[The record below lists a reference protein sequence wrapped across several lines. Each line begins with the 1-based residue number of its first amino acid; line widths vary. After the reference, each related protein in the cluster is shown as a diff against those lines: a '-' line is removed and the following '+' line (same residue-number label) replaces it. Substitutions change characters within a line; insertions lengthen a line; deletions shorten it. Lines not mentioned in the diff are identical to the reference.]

1 MTRAFF
7 AVLLFSLAA
16 AFATAASDQ
25 GIPDWAKRDFAAP
38 VDQVHTAALAS
49 ILAQHHDLKGNP
61 DGNTITFHV
70 GTSAWSWGYNM
81 ELTITAIDET
91 HCHVVIG
98 IARSGGKTFS
108 WGSGQKEVKKIF
120 DGIDRELENK
130 KVTRS

>member
-1 MTRAFF
+1 MTRATSAILLFCF
-7 AVLLFSLAA
+7 AVVV
-16 AFATAASDQ
+16 ATAAFTQ
-25 GIPDWAKRDFAAP
+25 EIPDWAKRDFAAP
-38 VDQVHTAALAS
+38 ADQVHAAALAS
-49 ILAQHHDLKGNP
+49 ILAQRHELKGNP

-70 GTSAWSWGYNM
+70 GTTSWSWGYNM

-91 HCHVVIG
+91 HSHVVIG

-130 KVTRS
+130 KVTKT